1 MREGCSQRERR
12 VPELPTVRTEVVG
25 VGELYEVGEVNIV
38 EEENV
43 TGRRNEEDAG
53 C

>member
-1 MREGCSQRERR
+1 MHEGYSQRERR
-12 VPELPTVRTEVVG
+12 VPELLTVRIEVVG
-25 VGELYEVGEVNIV
+25 VEEVYEVGGVNII